1 MTSMS
6 THEGALQDFCG
17 PPNNDSLFWPD
28 KAYGYCKELLV
39 FDSTSYALL
48 AITSGLY
55 IGHIQHTEHENLKR
69 SRAVH
74 IRLVVSLVASLS
86 PVLGIILSLNHAVKP
101 LAPVEY
107 LTDGCVFFAWVVH
120 ALYLIKLRR
129 TGTKHVRGHLPVLLM
144 WPLTFLSTVV
154 KVARVFRNIV
164 HKERVELDEIARIL
178 AFVEFALQLLYL
190 VSVLP
195 SPKLARKNYE
205 KNRGRPIFPSINDGA
220 WDEASPLVG
229 GRRRSY
235 TLDEYGLLPDL
246 GIAEE
251 QGGFLSKA
259 ILWWIQPLMR
269 RGAQGQLR
277 SPDDVFRLPRSL
289 QTHNVEQAFG
299 RIFFRGKLS
308 QGVTDYSGTYNASRL
323 EDSQMPAGSL
333 FSEEPL
339 HSFLG
344 ASYSSQY
351 DEVPSY
357 EVRNP
362 RSKTCAQPTLLQ
374 ALLKAFGVRFFSLG
388 IVKFVCDMLTFAG
401 PLLLNALVTFM
412 ENKKEP
418 VRNGWLYALGLF
430 LSSLIGSFMSIHYNY
445 QIFKILI
452 RMRAALV
459 TTTYRKALVVSSTTA
474 SQFTTGEIVNFMSV
488 DSERIINVC
497 RSFHELWSLPVKVT
511 VALFLLYQQLG
522 LAFLTGVGFTL
533 LLIAMTKWLTVKI
546 QKYFEDLMRHKDS
559 RIKVMSEILYGIRVI
574 KFYAWEKHFTHRIK
588 ELRDQELS
596 SLKGVKYL
604 DAMCVY
610 FWATTPILISILSF
624 TTYSLLGKPL
634 TAAKIFTSLALF
646 NMLIGPLNSFPWVLN
661 GVIQAWVSV
670 KRVKGFLELQELDPP
685 TYYTP
690 EDTMDPNSYL
700 EIKHGSF
707 QWDHP
712 RKTENTSGDEEAK
725 KSGRPAGKDVD
736 GMGQGEEGTGVL
748 KLSSLNLR
756 VGRGQLVGVI
766 GCVGSG
772 KSSLLSAI
780 TAEMTHTGGSISVS
794 DLMSGFGLVPQE
806 AWAQHATLRDNVL
819 FGTDYIA
826 KRYRAVIEA
835 CALLEDV
842 RILPAGDLTEIG
854 ENGVTLSGGQKAR
867 VALARAVY
875 QDKDLYLLDDPMAA
889 VDAHVGAHIFSQ
901 CIMGLLRNKTRI
913 LCTHH
918 TKYLQEADVVVVMEG
933 GEITN
938 VGHPSMI
945 LKNKNLL
952 TSLQYKDQEITDSTE
967 GDSKNLEKDGAE
979 PKTEEE
985 DGKLVEEEEQDV
997 GVVKLKVYKAYWN
1010 AVGCLLA
1017 TSVLIAMFLM
1027 QASRNM
1033 TDWWLS
1039 YWVGHSHTNDTISSS
1054 YSSDTTGHDRS
1065 ITRELSILAEVPYTR
1080 INRTS
1085 DDNLVFFLGI
1095 YGGIVGANSI
1105 FTLFRAF
1112 LFAYGGLCAARTVHS
1127 KLLASILKAPVSFFD
1142 TTPIGRIINRFSSDV
1157 YTIDNDL
1164 PFVFNIFLAS
1174 LFSTVGAFA
1183 LVCYGLPWFSIVLL
1197 PMFILYVYIQNYYRK
1212 TSRELRRIESVTMSP
1227 IYAHFSETLAG
1238 LPTIRALRATERF
1251 RLENATKLETNQRV
1265 RFCSFAVTCWLSV
1278 CLQMLGVGIVTAVAV
1293 ISVLEHQFQTVS
1305 PGLVGLA
1312 ISYTL
1317 SISSLLQSMVTTF
1330 TDTEKNMVSMERAE
1344 QYIKGL
1350 PYEQQEGLRKV
1361 APSWPQYGQV
1371 SFKNVSFAYRPNLP
1385 NALDGVT
1392 FDLQPAEKLGIV
1404 GRTGAGKSSLLQ
1416 VLFRMVEIQS
1426 GQVSIDGVDL
1436 AHLSLEELRS
1446 KLAIIPQDPFLFIGS
1461 IRENL
1466 DPTERFSDRDLWVV
1480 LEKCHLQSVV
1490 ESLGGL
1496 QAQAGEKGR
1505 KFSVGQRQLVCLARA
1520 MLTGAKVLCIDE
1532 ATASVDMATD
1542 RLLQR
1547 TIRQEF
1553 AASTVLT
1560 IAHRL
1565 DTIMDSD
1572 RVLVMSSGQVAELA
1586 SPAELLE
1593 DPTSIFYGLVN
1604 SGNSSNEGFV

>member
-1 MTSMS
+1 MPTMT
-6 THEGALQDFCG
+6 TREGVLQDFCG
-17 PPNNDSLFWPD
+17 PPNNDSLIWPD

-39 FDSTSYALL
+39 FDVTSYALL
-48 AITSGLY
+48 AVASGLY
-55 IGHIQHTEHENLKR
+55 IGQIQYTEHENLKR
-69 SRAVH
+69 SLAVRG
-74 IRLVVSLVASLS
+74 RLSVSVVTSFL
-86 PVLGIILSLNHAVKP
+86 PVLGVILSLTHAKKR
-101 LAPVEY
+101 LAPVQY
-107 LTDGCVFFAWVVH
+107 LTDSCTFFAWVVH
-120 ALYLIKLRR
+120 SLYLVKLRR

-144 WPLTFLSTVV
+144 WPLTLLSSVV
-154 KVARVFRNIV
+154 KVARVFRNLA
-164 HKERVELDEIARIL
+164 HKDRVELDEIARIV
-178 AFVEFALQLLYL
+178 AFVEFGLQLLYL
-190 VSVLP
+190 VSLLP
-195 SPKLARKNYE
+195 SRRHARKNYE
-205 KNRGRPIFPSINDGA
+205 RNRGRPIFPSINDDA
-220 WDEASPLVG
+220 TDETSPLVG
-229 GRRRSY
+229 RHRRSY
-235 TLDEYGLLPDL
+235 TLDEYGLISDL

-251 QGGFLSKA
+251 QGSFLSKLF
-259 ILWWIQPLMR
+259 LWWIQPLMK
-269 RGAQGQLR
+269 RGAQGELR
-277 SPDDVFRLPRSL
+277 NPEDVFRLPKSL
-289 QTHNVEQAFG
+289 QTHHVENAFG
-299 RIFFRGKLS
+299 RIFFRGNLA
-308 QGVTDYSGTYNASRL
+308 QGVTDYSGAYDASRG
-323 EDSQMPAGSL
+323 EDPHMPAGSL
-333 FSEEPL
+333 FTDEPL
-339 HSFLG
+339 HSFMG
-344 ASYSSQY
+344 TSYSSQY
-351 DEVPSY
+351 DDEVPSY

-362 RSKTCAQPTLLQ
+362 KSKSARPTLLR
-374 ALLKAFGVRFFSLG
+374 ALLRAFGVRFFSLG
-388 IVKFVCDMLTFAG
+388 IVKFICDMLTFAG

-412 ENKKEP
+412 ETEKEP
-418 VRNGWLYALGLF
+418 VVNGWLYALGLF
-430 LSSLIGSFMSIHYNY
+430 LSSLIGAFLSIHYNY

-459 TTTYRKALVVSSTTA
+459 TTTYRKALVVSSTA
-474 SQFTTGEIVNFMSV
+474 VSQFTTGEIVNFMSV

-497 RSFHELWSLPVKVT
+497 RSFHELWSLPVKIAVS
-511 VALFLLYQQLG
+511 LFFLHQQLG
-522 LAFLTGVGFTL
+522 LAFLTGVAFTL

-546 QKYFEDLMRHKDS
+546 QKYFEDLMKHKDG

-574 KFYAWEKHFTHRIK
+574 KFYAWEKHFMRRIK
-588 ELRDQELS
+588 ELRDLELG

-610 FWATTPILISILSF
+610 FWATTPILISVLSF
-624 TTYSLLGKPL
+624 ATYSLLGNQL

-661 GVIQAWVSV
+661 AVIQAWVSL
-670 KRVKGFLELQELDPP
+670 KRVKGYLELQELDPSS
-685 TYYTP
+685 YYNP
-690 EDTMDPNSYL
+690 EGTMDPNSYL
-700 EIKHGSF
+700 EIKHGGF

-712 RKTENTSGDEEAK
+712 RKTESTPEKDDSKTKASKPSGNDAEGMEQEEEED
-725 KSGRPAGKDVD
+725 GAG
-736 GMGQGEEGTGVL
+736 TL
-748 KLSSLNLR
+748 KLSNLNLR

-780 TAEMTHTGGSISVS
+780 TAEMTKTGGSIGMT
-794 DLMSGFGLVPQE
+794 DLIGGFGLSPQE
-806 AWAQHATLRDNVL
+806 AWVQHATLRDNVL
-819 FGTDYIA
+819 FGMEYIA
-826 KRYRAVIEA
+826 KRYRAVMEA
-835 CALLEDV
+835 CALLEDI
-842 RILPAGDLTEIG
+842 RILPAGDQTEIG

-889 VDAHVGAHIFSQ
+889 VDVHVGAHIFSQ

-918 TKYLQEADVVVVMEG
+918 TKFLQEADLVVVMEG

-938 VGHPSMI
+938 VGHPSLI
-945 LKNKNLL
+945 LKNKDLL
-952 TSLQYKDQEITDSTE
+952 TTLQYDDPEDS
-967 GDSKNLEKDGAE
+967 NKDGTQNPE
-979 PKTEEE
+979 EWEEKKNEEE

-1010 AVGCLLA
+1010 AVGCVLA
-1017 TSVLIAMFLM
+1017 SSVLIAMFLM

-1039 YWVGHSHTNDTISSS
+1039 YWVSHTHSSVPINASSS
-1054 YSSDTTGHDRS
+1054 PGVLLQGGIIRERNSVMELPW
-1065 ITRELSILAEVPYTR
+1065 TRTNL
-1080 INRTS
+1080 TS
-1085 DDNLVFFLGI
+1085 GDNLVFYLGI

-1112 LFAYGGLCAARTVHS
+1112 LFAYGGLCATRVVHK
-1127 KLLASILKAPVSFFD
+1127 KLLASIFKAPVSFFD

-1183 LVCYGLPWFSIVLL
+1183 LVCYGLPWFAIVLL
-1197 PMFILYVYIQNYYRK
+1197 PMFILYIYIQNYYRK

-1227 IYAHFSETLAG
+1227 VYAHFSETLAG

-1251 RLENATKLETNQRV
+1251 RLENASKLETNQRV

-1278 CLQMLGVGIVTAVAV
+1278 CLQMLGVGIITAVAV
-1293 ISVLEHQFQTVS
+1293 ISVLEHRFQTVS

-1317 SISSLLQSMVTTF
+1317 SISSLLQSMITTF
-1330 TDTEKNMVSMERAE
+1330 TDTEKNMVSMERAQ
-1344 QYIKGL
+1344 QYITGL
-1350 PYEQQEGLRKV
+1350 PTEQQHGMYK
-1361 APSWPQYGQV
+1361 APPSWPQHGQV
-1371 SFKNVSFAYRPNLP
+1371 SFKNISFAYRPNLP

-1392 FDLQPAEKLGIV
+1392 FDIQPSEKLGIV
-1404 GRTGAGKSSLLQ
+1404 GRTGSGKSSLLL
-1416 VLFRMVEIQS
+1416 VLFRMVEIQG
-1426 GQVSIDGVDL
+1426 GQVTVDGVDS

-1461 IRENL
+1461 IKENL
-1466 DPTERFSDRDLWVV
+1466 DPTGQFSDADLWSV
-1480 LEKCHLQSVV
+1480 LEKCHLKSAVQ
-1490 ESLGGL
+1490 SLGGL
-1496 QAQAGEKGR
+1496 EAQAGEKGR

-1542 RLLQR
+1542 RLLQQ

-1553 AASTVLT
+1553 ASSTVLT

-1572 RVLVMSSGQVAELA
+1572 RVLVMSAGRVAELA
-1586 SPAELLE
+1586 SPGELLE
-1593 DPTSIFYGLVN
+1593 DPTSVFYGLVN
-1604 SGNSSNEGFV
+1604 SGSNSADRFV